1 MVFAGAFL
9 GNNKTSAP
17 PAPPQPPAPPRFRFF
32 FEVYSVGPEG
42 FAGSIDA
49 FESSARDVPA
59 DQGPVLVR
67 EDVEEG
73 AESEARGSG
82 FNVLGSPEMFEV
94 VGAELS
100 NLEVNGNEWSAMLRN
115 VTGDITFRMPVGM
128 MEGGPPRP
136 P

>member
-17 PAPPQPPAPPRFRFF
+17 PGRPTFRFF

-49 FESSARDVPA
+49 FESSANDVPA
-59 DQGPVLVR
+59 DRGPVLVR

-73 AESEARGSG
+73 AESEVRGSG

-94 VGAELS
+94 IGAELS
-100 NLEVNGNEWSAMLRN
+100 NLDVLGNEWRGNLNN
-115 VTGDITFRMPVGM
+115 VTGDITIRVPVGM
-128 MEGGPPRP
+128 MEGGEPPP
-136 P
+136 PP